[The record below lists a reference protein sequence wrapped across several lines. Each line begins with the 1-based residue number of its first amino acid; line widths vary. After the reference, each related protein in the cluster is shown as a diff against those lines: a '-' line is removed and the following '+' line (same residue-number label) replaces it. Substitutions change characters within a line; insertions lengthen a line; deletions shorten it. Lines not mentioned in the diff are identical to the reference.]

1 MPRLGRRKRGPS
13 QGPLQQSLL
22 DKDAKRSKK
31 TDPGIADWSIIPNDI
46 LFYIF
51 TFVSES
57 PTDLLAC
64 RLVCQSW
71 FCMCEAPMFW
81 SRVIVTVSERTS
93 IVAMWYFLTYHEIR
107 HINSSIHT
115 QESMEK
121 LLCCVSPLS
130 TFRTDRYE
138 QCSKVVRSA
147 AQLESKLSSV
157 DHLILK
163 CRRTSPRKETNSR
176 MVEKD
181 MVATLGFLTSLK
193 TLHLEGFHQLKL
205 DKRSISGVRKLTLHK
220 CLPVDLIAI
229 SQSFQQLEELHISQC
244 TVTAK
249 HVKVEDLEELRK
261 GISPHLH
268 TLVIV
273 HSDVKAQGFPLCEG
287 LRHCDLSF
295 CHLEEDVLVN
305 MLGTIKD
312 SSLTHL
318 NLSCEMHA
326 RLNLSEYYI
335 CAFIENEYMFHLFC

>member
-13 QGPLQQSLL
+13 RGALQQSLL

-31 TDPGIADWSIIPNDI
+31 NNPGFADWTMIPDEI
-46 LFYIF
+46 LAHIF
-51 TFVSES
+51 TFALQS

-64 RLVCQSW
+64 RLVCRSW
-71 FCMCEAPMFW
+71 FGVCEAPMFW
-81 SRVIVTVSERTS
+81 SRVVVTVSERTS
-93 IVAMWYFLTYHEIR
+93 IPAMWYFLTYHDIGR
-107 HINSSIHT
+107 INSSVHT

-121 LLCCVSPLS
+121 LLCCVSSLS

-138 QCSKVVRSA
+138 KCSKVVRIA

-163 CRRTSPRKETNSR
+163 CRRTSPRKETSSR
-176 MVEKD
+176 VVEKD

-205 DKRSISGVRKLTLHK
+205 DKRSISSVHKLTLHK

-229 SQSFQQLEELHISQC
+229 SQSFEQLEELHISQC
-244 TVTAK
+244 TVTVK
-249 HVKVEDLEELRK
+249 HVKNQEPEESRK
-261 GISPHLH
+261 GISPNLH

-273 HSDVKAQGFPLCEG
+273 HSDVKAQALPFYKG
-287 LRHCDLSF
+287 LKHCNLSF
-295 CHLEEDVLVN
+295 CHLEEDALVN
-305 MLGTIKD
+305 MLCKIKD
-312 SSLTHL
+312 SSLNHL

-326 RLNLSEYYI
+326 RLNLTYNI
-335 CAFIENEYMFHLFC
+335 MFVDLL